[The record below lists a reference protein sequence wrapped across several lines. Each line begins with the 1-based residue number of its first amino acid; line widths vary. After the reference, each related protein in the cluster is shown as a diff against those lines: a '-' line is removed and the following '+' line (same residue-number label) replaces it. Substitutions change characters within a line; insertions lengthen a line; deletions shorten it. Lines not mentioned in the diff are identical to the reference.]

1 MLGKIEGKWRRGQQK
16 MGRLDSI
23 TDSMDMNLNRLQEIV
38 EDREARVLESIGSQR
53 LRHNL
58 ATEQQQLSCELED

>member
-1 MLGKIEGKWRRGQQK
+1 MIGKFEVKRRRGQQK

>member
-1 MLGKIEGKWRRGQQK
+1 
-16 MGRLDSI
+16 
-23 TDSMDMNLNRLQEIV
+23 MDMNLNRLQEIV